1 MDTKNVKPRY
11 FRSGAEFRKWLEKN
25 HDKADEL
32 WIGIY
37 KKDSGK
43 KGIAYK
49 EIVDVALCYGWIDGL
64 VKSVDKASYMQ
75 RITPRHPK
83 SVWSAINIKRVKE
96 LTNEGLMHPA
106 GEKAFKERDPTKT
119 GLYSFENQPQ
129 KLPPAFE
136 KRFKAKKKAW
146 DFFQAQP
153 PGYRRVAIWWVTSA
167 KRDDTKERRLQT
179 LIDDS
184 VAGRRLKQF

>member
-1 MDTKNVKPRY
+1 MDTRNVKPRY

-25 HDKADEL
+25 HDKVDEL
-32 WIGIY
+32 WVGIY

-43 KGIAYK
+43 KGITYK
-49 EIVDVALCYGWIDGL
+49 EVVDQALCFGWIDGL
-64 VKSVDKASYMQ
+64 VKSVDDASYMQ
-75 RITPRHPK
+75 RVTPRRSK

-96 LTNEGLMHPA
+96 LTAEGLMHPA
-106 GEKAFKERDPTKT
+106 GTKAFTERDPSKT
-119 GLYSFENQPQ
+119 GLYSFENRPE

-146 DFFQAQP
+146 EFFQAQP
-153 PGYRRVAIWWVTSA
+153 PGYRRIAIWWVTSA

-184 VAGRRLKQF
+184 AAGRRLKQF